1 MLNNTISKTVPTIP
15 NIKNITDKT
24 VEVGLKQLKN
34 DKILDSGD
42 LVIVS
47 GGSKLLN
54 AGTESRIAC
63 GMIRI

>member
-1 MLNNTISKTVPTIP
+1 MGLVWNVHPIFVEAQET
-15 NIKNITDKT
+15 TDKT
-24 VEVGLKQLKN
+24 VEVGLKQLKK
-34 DKILDSGD
+34 DKILESGD